1 MMKRLA
7 TFITAISNKLSDSF
21 ALRMAYYAL
30 VIALL
35 LVMYIIS
42 DGESISFVYNEF

>member
-1 MMKRLA
+1 MKHLA
-7 TFITAISNKLSDSF
+7 TFITAISNKLSGSF

-30 VIALL
+30 VILL
-35 LVMYIIS
+35 LLGMYLIS

>member
-1 MMKRLA
+1 MMKHLA
-7 TFITAISNKLSDSF
+7 TFITAISNKLSSSF

-30 VIALL
+30 VILL
-35 LVMYIIS
+35 LLGMYLIS